1 MCKLNNY
8 ATMGHMRICKI
19 LQTRKKGFLFVML
32 VAFSLV
38 SCGGD
43 SRHPST
49 EELYED
55 EINAT
60 VSLPAYQVTG
70 TSSSPVTD
78 SPLWSV
84 VSLLQEPPPFPTT
97 TTTVRE
103 ETYRSAVFASELDS
117 LFSGTVTLSG
127 SFSGK
132 TYVNHRS
139 MKSDESRAER
149 SDDFSCLIR
158 GKEGFQELD
167 GRCTLRMG
175 MQGIVE
181 FDGTPIVSEIK
192 EDDWDS
198 LSLRERRFLVVA
210 EALYGNL
217 EGGSRSGFQVI
228 KDTIDGEPLASGMV
242 VGVSYRLLSWDGNRE
257 RERSIIAV
265 NYTKEERSHDILI
278 DRSGI
283 DGATVVSYVIDHV
296 KYGE

>member
-1 MCKLNNY
+1 
-8 ATMGHMRICKI
+8 
-19 LQTRKKGFLFVML
+19 ML

-242 VGVSYRLLSWDGNRE
+242 VGVSDSLLSLEGNRE
-257 RERSIIAV
+257 RERHIIAV
-265 NYTKEERSHDILI
+265 NYTEEGQSHDILI

-296 KYGE
+296 KYRE

>member
-1 MCKLNNY
+1 
-8 ATMGHMRICKI
+8 MRICKI

-84 VSLLQEPPPFPTT
+84 VSLLQDHRPFATT

-132 TYVNHRS
+132 TYVNLDIAMS
-139 MKSDESRAER
+139 GVGTNSCGPELAEEFRAPKM
-149 SDDFSCLIR
+149 
-158 GKEGFQELD
+158 GKNTF
-167 GRCTLRMG
+167 
-175 MQGIVE
+175 
-181 FDGTPIVSEIK
+181 
-192 EDDWDS
+192 
-198 LSLRERRFLVVA
+198 RFVFL
-210 EALYGNL
+210 
-217 EGGSRSGFQVI
+217 
-228 KDTIDGEPLASGMV
+228 
-242 VGVSYRLLSWDGNRE
+242 
-257 RERSIIAV
+257 
-265 NYTKEERSHDILI
+265 
-278 DRSGI
+278 
-283 DGATVVSYVIDHV
+283 
-296 KYGE
+296 